1 MKYIKIIIF
10 IIIIIAVFYISK
22 IIAQNIQLQNVVK
35 VLEEKEYVLSDI
47 EKKRSLELNSNGIF
61 IDSIPIVNENET
73 INLFEI
79 IKTNKLVLFISEKHC
94 EICIKAQ
101 IENLIE
107 NKNLNPNNIII
118 LIQPLSRH
126 YIDLFKKKNKLKN
139 TIYEC
144 KENIYKSF
152 PDLYEPYFFII
163 DVQTQ
168 RIQSMFIPDKTDPHT
183 TQTYLNSINKKYF
196 N

>member
-10 IIIIIAVFYISK
+10 IIIIIVAFYISK

-73 INLFEI
+73 KNLFEI

-126 YIDLFKKKNKLKN
+126 YIDLFKKKNKN
-139 TIYEC
+139 A
-144 KENIYKSF
+144 
-152 PDLYEPYFFII
+152 
-163 DVQTQ
+163 
-168 RIQSMFIPDKTDPHT
+168 
-183 TQTYLNSINKKYF
+183 
-196 N
+196 

>member
-1 MKYIKIIIF
+1 MQGKIMKGVGGFYYIHPHNT
-10 IIIIIAVFYISK
+10 V
-22 IIAQNIQLQNVVK
+22 
-35 VLEEKEYVLSDI
+35 
-47 EKKRSLELNSNGIF
+47 
-61 IDSIPIVNENET
+61 
-73 INLFEI
+73 
-79 IKTNKLVLFISEKHC
+79 
-94 EICIKAQ
+94 
-101 IENLIE
+101 
-107 NKNLNPNNIII
+107 
-118 LIQPLSRH
+118 
-126 YIDLFKKKNKLKN
+126 N